1 MPKNEVKNL
10 RDKMEKTLEF
20 LRGEYLAIRTG
31 RAHPGL
37 VSDIKVDYYGNL
49 TPLKQMA
56 NITIPESRKIMI
68 APFDRTSLKAIEK
81 AILASNLGITPQNDG
96 EAVRLTLPE
105 LTRERRLD
113 LTKLVSKKAEESK
126 IVLRGHR
133 RDTVDILK
141 KMEKDSKITEDELKK
156 INKEV
161 QDITDDFIKKIEDTC
176 KIKEKEVM
184 EE

>member
-1 MPKNEVKNL
+1 
-10 RDKMEKTLEF
+10 
-20 LRGEYLAIRTG
+20 
-31 RAHPGL
+31 
-37 VSDIKVDYYGNL
+37 
-49 TPLKQMA
+49 
-56 NITIPESRKIMI
+56 
-68 APFDRTSLKAIEK
+68 
-81 AILASNLGITPQNDG
+81 LASNLGITPQNDG

-156 INKEV
+156 VNKEV